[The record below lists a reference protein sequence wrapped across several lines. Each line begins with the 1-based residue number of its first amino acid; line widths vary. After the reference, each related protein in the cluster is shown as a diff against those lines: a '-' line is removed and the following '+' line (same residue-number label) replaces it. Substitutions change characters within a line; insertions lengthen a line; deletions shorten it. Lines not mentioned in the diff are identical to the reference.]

1 MFHLPFWKEIFL
13 LAIYKK
19 KKKTALSQRKKAHSL
34 KLKKCFF
41 HLRLRNWRNI
51 FKESQHYHTMGA
63 GSLNFFSTL
72 WTNRSHFVLDYTHLQ
87 HIFERTLQSFT
98 LSKNYK
104 WNYAVLAHFPW
115 CAVCVSAFA
124 VFCSHSRLFAS
135 RFFSY
140 IFFYIQFFIPIPIS
154 IHAHKSAIRR
164 TSFMHTFFRTD
175 WMSTMNTHKKE
186 KMKEKKKEEERKR
199 EKRIEPDALVKI
211 FPSQRF
217 ETFVREML
225 FWRTL
230 KLRSIKNRSKNM
242 QLKFQWNMLLI
253 GSKRALSSFVNK
265 VLHQTQ
271 WAREWESERSTLNI
285 SPIKWKPS
293 LCIQCQFSLPSC
305 SLFNII

>member
-1 MFHLPFWKEIFL
+1 MKLCCSRPLPLVCGVCERVRGLLLTLASIRVSILFIYFFSIFNFSFRFRFQIMHIKVLLDEPHLCIHFSELIECRRWTL
-13 LAIYKK
+13 TKK
-19 KKKTALSQRKKAHSL
+19 RKWRRRRRKK
-34 KLKKCFF
+34 
-41 HLRLRNWRNI
+41 N
-51 FKESQHYHTMGA
+51 
-63 GSLNFFSTL
+63 
-72 WTNRSHFVLDYTHLQ
+72 
-87 HIFERTLQSFT
+87 ER
-98 LSKNYK
+98 
-104 WNYAVLAHFPW
+104 
-115 CAVCVSAFA
+115 
-124 VFCSHSRLFAS
+124 
-135 RFFSY
+135 
-140 IFFYIQFFIPIPIS
+140 
-154 IHAHKSAIRR
+154 
-164 TSFMHTFFRTD
+164 
-175 WMSTMNTHKKE
+175 E
-186 KMKEKKKEEERKR
+186 K
-199 EKRIEPDALVKI
+199 KRIEPDALVKI

-230 KLRSIKNRSKNM
+230 KLRRIKNRSKNM

>member
-1 MFHLPFWKEIFL
+1 MLFSPTSPGVRCVWARSRSSAHTRVYSRLDSFHIFFFSIFNFSFRFRFQIMHIKVL
-13 LAIYKK
+13 LDEPHLCIHFSELIECRRWTLTKK
-19 KKKTALSQRKKAHSL
+19 RKWRRRRRKK
-34 KLKKCFF
+34 
-41 HLRLRNWRNI
+41 N
-51 FKESQHYHTMGA
+51 
-63 GSLNFFSTL
+63 
-72 WTNRSHFVLDYTHLQ
+72 
-87 HIFERTLQSFT
+87 ER
-98 LSKNYK
+98 
-104 WNYAVLAHFPW
+104 
-115 CAVCVSAFA
+115 
-124 VFCSHSRLFAS
+124 
-135 RFFSY
+135 
-140 IFFYIQFFIPIPIS
+140 
-154 IHAHKSAIRR
+154 
-164 TSFMHTFFRTD
+164 
-175 WMSTMNTHKKE
+175 E
-186 KMKEKKKEEERKR
+186 K
-199 EKRIEPDALVKI
+199 KRIEPDALVKI

-230 KLRSIKNRSKNM
+230 KLRRIKNRSKNM